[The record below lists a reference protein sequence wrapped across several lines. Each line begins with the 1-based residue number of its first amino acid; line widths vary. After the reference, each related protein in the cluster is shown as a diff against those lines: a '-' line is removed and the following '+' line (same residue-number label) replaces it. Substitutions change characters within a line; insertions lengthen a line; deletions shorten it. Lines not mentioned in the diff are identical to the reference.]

1 MIDDGGVE
9 DDVADDDAADDDAAE
24 EGAAGPDA
32 AGSDA
37 VATYA
42 ARLAEVRARVRAAE
56 TASGRAGAGARVL
69 VATKTQD
76 VEAVRAVCA
85 AGARLVGENRV
96 QELVAKAP
104 IARAMGVRVH
114 LIGPLQRNK
123 ARDAVAWADCVETV
137 DSLALAERISAL
149 ASDAG
154 RTLEVMIQVNVS
166 GEDSKSGVAPSE
178 ALGIA
183 TAVAALPRLKVRGF
197 MTVGLNSRDEG
208 AVRAS
213 YARLRDIR
221 DAALVRAESGARPGL
236 ANAWE
241 LSMGMSSDLEWAIA
255 EGATIVRIGTAV
267 MGRRASPE

>member
-1 MIDDGGVE
+1 MIH
-9 DDVADDDAADDDAAE
+9 DDVAEAGAAE
-24 EGAAGPDA
+24 AGVSGDSTAAP
-32 AGSDA
+32 DA
-37 VATYA
+37 VAQYS

-56 TASGRAGAGARVL
+56 AACGRAGASARVL
-69 VATKTQD
+69 VATKTQGA
-76 VEAVRAVCA
+76 EAVRALCA

-104 IARAMGVRVH
+104 IARAAGVRVH

-137 DSLALAERISAL
+137 DSLALAERLSTL

-154 RTLEVMIQVNVS
+154 RTLGVMIQVNVS
-166 GEDSKSGVAPSE
+166 GEESKSGVAPSE
-178 ALGIA
+178 ALA
-183 TAVAALPRLKVRGF
+183 LASAVAALPRLEVQGF
-197 MTVGLNSRDEG
+197 MTVGLNSHDEG
-208 AVRAS
+208 AVRAG
-213 YARLRDIR
+213 YALLREIR
-221 DAALVRAESGARPGL
+221 DTALVRAESGASPAL

>member
-1 MIDDGGVE
+1 MSSASGGGGGGSLN
-9 DDVADDDAADDDAAE
+9 AAS
-24 EGAAGPDA
+24 P
-32 AGSDA
+32 DA
-37 VATYA
+37 VAAYA
-42 ARLAEVRARVRAAE
+42 ARLSEVTTRVRAAE
-56 TASGRAGAGARVL
+56 AASGRAGAGARVL
-69 VATKTQD
+69 VATKTQGAD
-76 VEAVRAVCA
+76 AVRALCA

-104 IARAMGVRVH
+104 ITRAAGARVH

-123 ARDAVAWADCVETV
+123 AREAVAWADCVETV
-137 DSLALAERISAL
+137 DSLALAERLSAL

-154 RTLEVMIQVNVS
+154 RALGVMIQVNVS
-166 GEDSKSGVAPSE
+166 GEESKSGIAPSE
-178 ALGIA
+178 ALALA
-183 TAVAALPRLKVRGF
+183 TAVAALPGLEVQGF

-208 AVRAS
+208 AVRAG

-221 DAALVRAESGARPGL
+221 DSALVRAESGANPGL

-267 MGRRASPE
+267 MGRRTPSE